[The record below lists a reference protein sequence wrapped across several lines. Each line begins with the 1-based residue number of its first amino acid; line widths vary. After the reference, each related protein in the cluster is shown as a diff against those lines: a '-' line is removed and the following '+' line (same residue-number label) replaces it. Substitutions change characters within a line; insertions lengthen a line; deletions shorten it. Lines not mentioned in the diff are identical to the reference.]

1 MRRYV
6 WPPHRTDPIDWDLA
20 TSFCFDCCTRSEA
33 IITYAF
39 AILFKQLTEGSSV
52 GMTLFQSVPESLNT
66 LLLPAVFGANANIIN
81 QTLAGLAQTFDKQL
95 LGDSPDWK
103 PKRSEA

>member
-1 MRRYV
+1 MVR
-6 WPPHRTDPIDWDLA
+6 
-20 TSFCFDCCTRSEA
+20 SDCRTRSEA

-52 GMTLFQSVPESLNT
+52 GATLFQSVPESLNT

-81 QTLAGLAQTFDKQL
+81 QMLFLISADF
-95 LGDSPDWK
+95 
-103 PKRSEA
+103 